1 VKTPAAHSVGVF
13 FFMDI
18 WNILINLNMKYL
30 VVDGGLSGTGI
41 RDKYDG
47 GYIYPA
53 DLGLSPEI
61 TAHIGAWVSKY
72 ENEHFTGFKNKNN
85 LIALDA
91 EGRGIAVKIKKKIS
105 GC

>member
-1 VKTPAAHSVGVF
+1 MKTPAARSVGVF

-47 GYIYPA
+47 GYINPA
-53 DLGLSPEI
+53 DLGLNPEI
-61 TAHIGAWVSKY
+61 TAHIGHGSQNMKT
-72 ENEHFTGFKNKNN
+72 NT
-85 LIALDA
+85 LPDL
-91 EGRGIAVKIKKKIS
+91 RTKITL
-105 GC
+105 